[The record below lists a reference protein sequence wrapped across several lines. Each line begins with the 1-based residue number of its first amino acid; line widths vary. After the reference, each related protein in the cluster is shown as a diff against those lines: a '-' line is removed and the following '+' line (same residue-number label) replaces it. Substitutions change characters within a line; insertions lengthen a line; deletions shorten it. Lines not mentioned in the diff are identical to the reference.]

1 VPVLAF
7 MEEINALT
15 LDRFRIFLSQCQ
27 RRQVR
32 LMPQGM
38 AKRKQNTSYYSIKSV
53 YHPYTCAALNTTD
66 VGSRDDIRFWRVEW
80 RFPCISEDTES
91 RLFSER

>member
-1 VPVLAF
+1 L
-7 MEEINALT
+7 EEINAMT
-15 LDRFRIFLSQCQ
+15 LDRFRIFLSQCR

-32 LMPQGM
+32 VRLLPQGM

-53 YHPYTCAALNTTD
+53 YYLYACPALNATD
-66 VGSRDDIRFWRVEW
+66 VGSRDDIMFWRVEW
-80 RFPCISEDTES
+80 RFPCISEEDTES